1 MEYRPRMVDEVLS
14 ELVHDVPAVALV
26 GAKAIGKTESARRFA
41 RSVIDLADPDRRA
54 VVQADRAAALS
65 APPPVLIDEWQYDP
79 DTWEAMRRAVDHD
92 PRPGR
97 FLLTGSTNPRGV
109 RVHSGAGRVVRVRM
123 RPLSLVERGHS
134 ATVSLGELW
143 RGHANIDGESSTG
156 LQDYADEIVSS
167 GFPAIRL
174 GSPRARKP
182 LLEGYVES
190 AIEHEVP
197 ELGFAPRRPE
207 SLLQWLRAYA
217 AASSTTAAYT
227 TIADA
232 MPEEARA
239 SRATTN
245 AYRDV
250 LSQLWLLD
258 PVPAFPLGRNRLKEL
273 GRLPKHQVVDPG
285 LVASLLG
292 LDTASLLEGKSGKT
306 AGALRDGPLFGTLM
320 ESLATLCVRVYAATF
335 DLKVS
340 HIRTARGDHEVDL
353 VVHAADGRMLAFEV
367 KLGATP
373 DDRDVRHLHWLA
385 DRMGP
390 DLVDRVVLT
399 TGKSAY
405 RRQDGI
411 AVVPLALLGP

>member
-1 MEYRPRMVDEVLS
+1 MAYRPRVIDQVLS
-14 ELVHDVPAVALV
+14 RLVQDVPAVALV
-26 GAKAIGKTESARRFA
+26 GAKAVGKTESARRLA
-41 RSVIDLADPDRRA
+41 ATEIDLADPDRRA
-54 VVQADRAAALS
+54 VVQADRAAALA
-65 APPPVLIDEWQYDP
+65 APTPVLIDEWQYDP
-79 DTWEAMRRAVDHD
+79 DTWEAMRSAVDRD

-97 FLLTGSTNPRGV
+97 FLLTGSVNPRGV

-123 RPLSLVERGHS
+123 RPLSLAERGYPS
-134 ATVSLGELW
+134 TVSLGELW
-143 RGHANIDGESSTG
+143 HGHAHVAGESEAELSA
-156 LQDYADEIVSS
+156 YASEIVAS
-167 GFPAIRL
+167 GFPAIRFA
-174 GSPRARKP
+174 GERARIP

-190 AIEHEVP
+190 AVEHEAP
-197 ELGFAPRRPE
+197 ELGFTPRRPD

-227 TIADA
+227 AIADA
-232 MPEEARA
+232 IPEEARA

-258 PVPAFPLGRNRLKEL
+258 PVPALPLGRNRLKEL

-285 LVASLLG
+285 LVTALLG
-292 LDTASLLEGKSGKT
+292 LDNGSLLGGRSGRD

-320 ESLATLCVRVYAATF
+320 ESLATLCVRVYASAL

-353 VVHAADGRMLAFEV
+353 VVHAADGRLLAFEV

-373 DDRDVRHLHWLA
+373 DDRDVRHLNWLA
-385 DRMGP
+385 DRMGA

-405 RRQDGI
+405 RRRDGI